1 MDLLTVFSRIDFPP
15 LLRKGGKWIL
25 DDSLGVYAPEAAL
38 GGFPGGRASHGEAG
52 KGRKAP
58 YGVLRRERCLHAVC
72 SERWEGQGTKHLST
86 DFSHFSPDF
95 LVESRSS
102 LGCCIV
108 VLGSP

>member
-1 MDLLTVFSRIDFPP
+1 M
-15 LLRKGGKWIL
+15 
-25 DDSLGVYAPEAAL
+25 YAPEAAL

-58 YGVLRRERCLHAVC
+58 YGVLQREQLRFRLAVYAR
-72 SERWEGQGTKHLST
+72 STGRAREQKHLST

>member
-1 MDLLTVFSRIDFPP
+1 M
-15 LLRKGGKWIL
+15 
-25 DDSLGVYAPEAAL
+25 YAPEAAL

-58 YGVLRRERCLHAVC
+58 HGVLRRERCLHAVC
-72 SERWEGQGTKHLST
+72 SETLGGPGDKKHLSA

-102 LGCCIV
+102 LV
-108 VLGSP
+108 VV

>member
-72 SERWEGQGTKHLST
+72 SETLGGPGNKNTFPPTSP
-86 DFSHFSPDF
+86 HFSPDF
-95 LVESRSS
+95 LVE
-102 LGCCIV
+102 V
-108 VLGSP
+108 V

>member
-58 YGVLRRERCLHAVC
+58 YGVLQRERTVSPHCLY
-72 SERWEGQGTKHLST
+72 
-86 DFSHFSPDF
+86 SPY
-95 LVESRSS
+95 
-102 LGCCIV
+102 
-108 VLGSP
+108 

>member
-1 MDLLTVFSRIDFPP
+1 MQGPVFSRIDFLP

-72 SERWEGQGTKHLST
+72 SERWEGQGTKTPLHRLLPLLSR
-86 DFSHFSPDF
+86 
-95 LVESRSS
+95 LSRGGR
-102 LGCCIV
+102 LGRPWGV
-108 VLGSP
+108 V